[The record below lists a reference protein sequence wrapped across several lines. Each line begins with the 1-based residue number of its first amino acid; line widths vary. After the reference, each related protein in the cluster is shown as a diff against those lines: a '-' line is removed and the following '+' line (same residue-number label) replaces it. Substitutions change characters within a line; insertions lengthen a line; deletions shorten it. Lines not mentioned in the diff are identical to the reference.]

1 MIYRL
6 SLSLVLAVGGIIIVL
21 IIRKRRIT
29 TKPLGVISYQE
40 TVNNTHDSEVKTDT
54 NEAYHSVNNNVI
66 TTTNP
71 VTVPDQTEA
80 SAVDNETSTYYE
92 GTDISISQNPSYT
105 ATNVS
110 ESDAVDTSPNVAYKG
125 TDITTSDN
133 PAYVPTQDSSENTLE
148 YDYI

>member
-1 MIYRL
+1 M
-6 SLSLVLAVGGIIIVL
+6 L

-29 TKPLGVISYQE
+29 TKPLGVVSYQE
-40 TVNNTHDSEVKTDT
+40 TVNNTHDSEIKTDT
-54 NEAYHSVNNNVI
+54 NEAYHSVNHDVI

-71 VTVPDQTEA
+71 AYITTTTVPDQTEA

-92 GTDISISQNPSYT
+92 GTGDISISQNPSYT
-105 ATNVS
+105 AS

>member
-1 MIYRL
+1 M
-6 SLSLVLAVGGIIIVL
+6 L

-29 TKPLGVISYQE
+29 TKPLGVVSYQE
-40 TVNNTHDSEVKTDT
+40 TDNNTHDSEIKTDR

-71 VTVPDQTEA
+71 AYITTTTTVTVPDQTEA
-80 SAVDNETSTYYE
+80 SALDNETSTYYE